1 MPALQIVLPANFTP
15 KHEKVVIE
23 YLAGQL
29 AGKEAWRLAFT
40 AFDLLDEAILHLPD
54 GSQTFRTLYRQ
65 LIDDEIAD
73 QYLHELLTLQDVE
86 KGSPAL
92 WARFARQIMT
102 EFVQRGWQRTDIPET
117 RLLLSYFLYWWG
129 AFARGYALEVEIFQ
143 DLQQSGVQFQA
154 HNLLDH
160 QERYSPSDL
169 IIRGLA
175 GDIKTS
181 VYFVQAA
188 ISLTQD
194 FYIVRLSL
202 RGRTYT
208 LVVLLQPLAWDAING
223 DTVDGTLETIQQQSS
238 TPIRIRQAGH
248 VLVALAY
255 TEWKRRMLAL
265 QGEDK

>member
-1 MPALQIVLPANFTP
+1 MPALQISLPANFTP
-15 KHEKVVIE
+15 KHEQVVIE

-29 AGKEAWRLAFT
+29 TGKNAWQLAFE
-40 AFDLLDEAILHLPD
+40 AFDQLDGATVHLPD
-54 GSQTFRTLYRQ
+54 GLQTFRTLYRQ
-65 LIDDEIAD
+65 IIDNEIAD
-73 QYLHELLTLQDVE
+73 QYLSELLALQDVE
-86 KGSPAL
+86 KQSSAL
-92 WARFARQIMT
+92 WARFARQIMS
-102 EFVQRGWQRTDIPET
+102 EFVQRGWQRADIPET

-160 QERYSPSDL
+160 QEQYSPSDL

-188 ISLTQD
+188 ISLNQD
-194 FYIVRLSL
+194 FYIVRLSI

-208 LVVLLQPLAWDAING
+208 LVVLLQPLAWDVING
-223 DTVDGTLETIQQQSS
+223 DTVDGTLETIRQQSP
-238 TPIRIRQAGH
+238 TPVRIRQAGH
-248 VLVALAY
+248 VLVALEY